1 MRKFLRTHSIG
12 IAFLLIGVAI
22 DVMLYH
28 IIGSPF
34 GVTFGIL
41 AGVVTGTEGS
51 DATGSQYKEL
61 GPATVYFGKKT
72 STQPNLTGTIT
83 AAATTTVTG
92 TGTQFTTELAVGDWI
107 LPATMT
113 NPVQV
118 KSIASNTSL
127 VVQGS
132 AITVTGDTFKKAIQ
146 TYLGYNEAVTLK
158 YGLTKTGMKS
168 AQEGTNDADAAVTG
182 YKCEVEFGMVAAT
195 PSRKAK
201 VLQGWKLNRDTSTGL
216 IKGQAFTFPIGQL
229 DSNVWDE
236 LRIVRWRGGAESSA
250 AMDTILITRAAPVA
264 DSEAKFDAS
273 TQMIFKTMFKG
284 YVDDTVL
291 FGGAPVIMSMGD
303 LS

>member
-22 DVMLYH
+22 DAMLYH
-28 IIGSPF
+28 VIGSPF
-34 GVTFGIL
+34 GVTFGVL

-92 TGTQFTTELAVGDWI
+92 TGTQFTTELV
-107 LPATMT
+107 
-113 NPVQV
+113 V

-146 TYLGYNEAVTLK
+146 TYLGYNDAVTLK
-158 YGLTKTGMKS
+158 YGLTKTGLKS

-264 DSEAKFDAS
+264 DSEAKFDAA